1 MNDAGFSLLEALI
14 ALLVL
19 AIGAAGLVRAS
30 EAHVD
35 AIGGL
40 EQRAVAIWVAQ
51 NRLAELRLA
60 DPAAGA
66 AGVEMLGRTWRVT
79 VTARA
84 NPDPDL
90 HEVAIEVRPDK
101 GRGPPVSLVGF
112 LPS

>member
-1 MNDAGFSLLEALI
+1 MNEAGFSLLEALI

-40 EQRAVAIWVAQ
+40 EQRAAATWVAQ

-60 DPAAGA
+60 DPAASA
-66 AGVEMLGRTWRVT
+66 PSVAMLGRTWRVT
-79 VTARA
+79 VTTRA

-90 HEVAIEVRPDK
+90 REVAIEVRPDE
-101 GRGPPVSLVGF
+101 GRGPAVALTGF
-112 LPS
+112 IAS